1 MKTLLIWILSGAL
14 VGILAAPF
22 TATQVSFSWGRIGVT
37 VLSIVMLAIAVAL
50 SKRGSIAE
58 EQSQAGQAKAA
69 A

>member
-1 MKTLLIWILSGAL
+1 MIKVMNL

-22 TATQVSFSWGRIGVT
+22 TTIVVG
-37 VLSIVMLAIAVAL
+37 SITGTSLAITIFAAIMLAIAVIL

-58 EQSQAGQAKAA
+58 EDVKATHTKAA

>member
-1 MKTLLIWILSGAL
+1 MIKVMNL

-22 TATQVSFSWGRIGVT
+22 TTQSIVSFSSGRIWVV
-37 VLSIVMLAIAVAL
+37 VLSAVLLAIAVAL

-58 EQSQAGQAKAA
+58 EGPAAGTARAA

>member
-1 MKTLLIWILSGAL
+1 MIKVMNL

-22 TATQVSFSWGRIGVT
+22 TSVSMAGFTATRIWVV
-37 VLSIVMLAIAVAL
+37 VLSIVLLGTAVAL

-58 EQSQAGQAKAA
+58 EGPAAGAAKAA

>member
-1 MKTLLIWILSGAL
+1 VMNL

-22 TATQVSFSWGRIGVT
+22 TTVSMAGFTSTRVGVV
-37 VLSIVMLAIAVAL
+37 VLSIVLLAIAVAL

-58 EQSQAGQAKAA
+58 EQPAGGAARAA